1 MLLKTFVLSL
11 FLLSASFANAGPA
24 PSIYV
29 ASTIPYAAPAAD
41 GSTSPGQECPWD
53 ARLVEYLAKSSGNR
67 VVITPKPM
75 EAQGQK
81 LILTGRLGP
90 TVGTGEKA
98 APSWIEV
105 TGTLLDEN
113 GKPLG
118 DFGFRDDRYSG
129 NLHKCKQAIR
139 LGEGLGDS
147 IAGWLE
153 EPKPGIKIAETINTL
168 RDDTIDQEIKKS
180 CPWNTELPNYL
191 TGMTFGNVYQVTDDI
206 GTAGGKKLLLTI
218 VNSRLLGGGLY
229 SGFKWLT
236 VTGSLVDND
245 HEIGSF
251 IAVRKSFRA
260 WTGCGISDRLS
271 YEIAYDISNWLQN
284 PTLNARL
291 GDAEDATDANP

>member
-11 FLLSASFANAGPA
+11 LLLSASFANAGPA

-29 ASTIPYAAPAAD
+29 ASTIPYAVPAAD
-41 GSTSPGQECPWD
+41 GSASPGQECPWD

-67 VVITPKPM
+67 VVITPRPM
-75 EAQGQK
+75 EALGQK

-105 TGTLLDEN
+105 TGTLLDES
-113 GKPLG
+113 GKPIG
-118 DFGFRDDRYSG
+118 DFGFRDDRYAG

-168 RDDTIDQEIKKS
+168 REDTIDQEIKKS

-191 TGMTFGNVYQVTDDI
+191 TGMTFGNVYQVADDI
-206 GTAGGKKLLLTI
+206 GTTGGKKLLMTI

-245 HEIGSF
+245 REIGSF